1 MTEKKLDTAS
11 VFESVFSFY
20 RQQAGLLIPA
30 ALLVQLVP
38 ALLSGLL
45 REGEVSAGVIIVG
58 LIVTVVANIWFQG
71 AVVEAVNDIR
81 DGRRDHTIGSLFR
94 SITPVLGPLTLA
106 AILGGIGIALGLVA
120 LIVPGLVLLTWWA
133 LIGPVIVME
142 RKPAMA
148 AFGRSRELVRG
159 SGWQVFGVL
168 VVMLL
173 IQLLVASLFQALGD
187 SISEDITIYSIA
199 ILIGDTLTAPLG
211 ALAAAVMYLDLR
223 QRRDAAAPPL
233 PAPGTP
239 PPPPAEGPPPPA
251 PGSDPSDVPPPPGS
265 DQPPGSTPPPP
276 PGSDP
281 PPPPRPDVPGETP
294 PDAPSPPRP
303 TG

>member
-1 MTEKKLDTAS
+1 MTERKLDTAA

-20 RQQAGLLIPA
+20 RQQAGLLLPA

-45 REGEVSAGVIIVG
+45 REGEVSAGVVIAGVVI
-58 LIVTVVANIWFQG
+58 TVVANIWFQG

-81 DGRRDHTIGSLFR
+81 DGRRDHTIASLFR
-94 SITPVLGPLTLA
+94 SIAPVLGPLTLA
-106 AILGGIGIALGLVA
+106 AILGGLGIALGFVL

-142 RKPAMA
+142 RTPATA

-159 SGWQVFGVL
+159 SGWQVFGVI

-173 IQLLVASLFQALGD
+173 IQLVVASLFQAVGE
-187 SISEDITIYSIA
+187 SISEDITIYSIFVLA
-199 ILIGDTLTAPLG
+199 GDTLTAPLG

-223 QRRDAAAPPL
+223 RRRDEADAQPPQ

-239 PPPPAEGPPPPA
+239 PPPPA
-251 PGSDPSDVPPPPGS
+251 D
-265 DQPPGSTPPPP
+265 T
-276 PGSDP
+276 P
-281 PPPPRPDVPGETP
+281 PPPPRPDVPGGTP

>member
-1 MTEKKLDTAS
+1 MTERKLDTAG
-11 VFESVFSFY
+11 VFETVFSFY
-20 RQQAGLLIPA
+20 RQQAGLLLPA

-45 REGEVSAGVIIVG
+45 REGDISAGVIVAG
-58 LIVTVVANIWFQG
+58 VVVTVIANIWFQG

-106 AILGGIGIALGLVA
+106 AIIGGLGIALGFVL
-120 LIVPGLVLLTWWA
+120 LIVPGLILLTWWA

-142 RKPAMA
+142 RVPAMES
-148 AFGRSRELVRG
+148 FGRSRALVRG
-159 SGWQVFGVL
+159 NGWQVFGIL

-173 IQLLVASLFQALGD
+173 IQLIVASVFEAIGD
-187 SISEDITIYSIA
+187 SIGDDITVYSIA

-223 QRRDAAAPPL
+223 GRERGAAA
-233 PAPGTP
+233 AETVAVAAGGTGGETAGGDTAGNGAATGDLGE
-239 PPPPAEGPPPPA
+239 PPAGE
-251 PGSDPSDVPPPPGS
+251 
-265 DQPPGSTPPPP
+265 T
-276 PGSDP
+276 
-281 PPPPRPDVPGETP
+281 PPPPRPDTPADTP

-303 TG
+303 SG

>member
-1 MTEKKLDTAS
+1 MTQKKLDTAS
-11 VFESVFSFY
+11 VFESVFGFY
-20 RQQAGLLIPA
+20 RRQAGLLIPA

-45 REGEVSAGVIIVG
+45 REGDVSAGVIIIG
-58 LIVTVVANIWFQG
+58 LVVTVVANIWFQG

-106 AILGGIGIALGLVA
+106 AILGGIGIALGFVA

-173 IQLLVASLFQALGD
+173 IQLVVTSLFQALGESLSD
-187 SISEDITIYSIA
+187 DITIYSIA
-199 ILIGDTLTAPLG
+199 ILVGDTITAPLG

-223 QRRDAAAPPL
+223 QRRDAATPPL
-233 PAPGTP
+233 PEPGTP
-239 PPPPAEGPPPPA
+239 PPPPADTPP
-251 PGSDPSDVPPPPGS
+251 PPPPGS
-265 DQPPGSTPPPP
+265 EPRDVPPPP

-281 PPPPRPDVPGETP
+281 PPPPRPDVPGDTP

>member
-1 MTEKKLDTAS
+1 MTEHKLDTAS
-11 VFESVFSFY
+11 VFESVFDFY
-20 RQQAGLLIPA
+20 RKQAGILLPA

-45 REGEVSAGVIIVG
+45 REGDVGAGVIIAGVV
-58 LIVTVVANIWFQG
+58 ITVVANIWFQG

-106 AILGGIGIALGLVA
+106 AIVGGLGIALGFVA

-142 RKPAMA
+142 RTPAMA
-148 AFGRSRELVRG
+148 AFGRSRALVRG

-173 IQLLVASLFQALGD
+173 IQLVVAGVFQAIGEG
-187 SISEDITIYSIA
+187 ISDDITVYSIA
-199 ILIGDTLTAPLG
+199 VLAGDTLTAPLG

-223 QRRDAAAPPL
+223 RMRDSAAPP
-233 PAPGTP
+233 PPEPDAPP
-239 PPPPAEGPPPPA
+239 PPPPAE
-251 PGSDPSDVPPPPGS
+251 DVPA
-265 DQPPGSTPPPP
+265 
-276 PGSDP
+276 
-281 PPPPRPDVPGETP
+281 PPPPRP
-294 PDAPSPPRP
+294 